1 MKEKEYEPFFTE
13 NNHKSTLE
21 LTVSCMYIKSFR
33 ENVSRRPLILSDYGF
48 FMTTESKKKYLSF
61 IVLFLLT
68 LSEKALSLELIPI
81 TGI

>member
-48 FMTTESKKKYLSF
+48 FMTTESKKNKSFLPHSIIFAYL
-61 IVLFLLT
+61 V
-68 LSEKALSLELIPI
+68 
-81 TGI
+81 